1 MGYVSSSTS
10 TSSSSPHVAA
20 APRAHTTGLTPNAPI
35 RAAQLTWLVYLLGA
49 IIGFRAYAHVQ
60 DEQDEYDAQLICRCL
75 KLMSLLDE
83 QMEIRRQPCSESLDV
98 AIICFLQ
105 HLRT

>member
-1 MGYVSSSTS
+1 MWLFYPSS
-10 TSSSSPHVAA
+10 
-20 APRAHTTGLTPNAPI
+20 
-35 RAAQLTWLVYLLGA
+35 AQLTWLVYLLGA
-49 IIGFRAYAHVQ
+49 IIGYRAYAVVQ

-75 KLMSLLDE
+75 KLMGMLDE
-83 QMEIRRQPCSESLDV
+83 QMGMRRQPCSESLDV